1 MTACLASAS
10 VRDLCMLGDRRLTEE
25 TSKAFKK
32 DKKITKVLETN
43 THSSCNTAFQHH
55 VSLFQGI
62 AFPTCLSVN
71 HAICHFSPLVSEAD
85 QTLEEGDMVKIDMGA
100 HIDGYIAV
108 VAHTVVVGGGVITGE
123 SDIKS
128 ETEMK
133 CL

>member
-1 MTACLASAS
+1 M
-10 VRDLCMLGDRRLTEE
+10 
-25 TSKAFKK
+25 
-32 DKKITKVLETN
+32 
-43 THSSCNTAFQHH
+43 
-55 VSLFQGI
+55 SLFQGI

-123 SDIKS
+123 TGIIKL
-128 ETEMK
+128 EKEML
-133 CL
+133 CLW

>member
-1 MTACLASAS
+1 MVADAEAGNISDDLVVTKYKMAAEITNKVLKEVVTACLASAS

-32 DKKITKVLETN
+32 ITK
-43 THSSCNTAFQHH
+43 
-55 VSLFQGI
+55 GI

-108 VAHTVVVGGGVITGE
+108 VAHTVVVGGGVTTGE
-123 SDIKS
+123 A
-128 ETEMK
+128 ER
-133 CL
+133 

>member
-32 DKKITKVLETN
+32 DKKITKVRDR
-43 THSSCNTAFQHH
+43 HSLMQHSIMSH
-55 VSLFQGI
+55 VLLFQGI

-108 VAHTVVVGGGVITGE
+108 VAHTVVVGGGVTTGE
-123 SDIKS
+123 ADK
-128 ETEMK
+128 
-133 CL
+133 

>member
-1 MTACLASAS
+1 M
-10 VRDLCMLGDRRLTEE
+10 
-25 TSKAFKK
+25 
-32 DKKITKVLETN
+32 
-43 THSSCNTAFQHH
+43 
-55 VSLFQGI
+55 SLFQGI

>member
-32 DKKITKVLETN
+32 DKKITKVRDK
-43 THSSCNTAFQHH
+43 HSCNTAFQYD

-123 SDIKS
+123 TGIVQS